1 MATNTRRRLLIT
13 ASLAL
18 CTLGHGV
25 ARGHGNQTHSTPAGP
40 IPKEQ
45 KEWGIAGDTR
55 AARRTIEVRMGD
67 NMRFSPDRI
76 DARLGETVRFR
87 VHNAG
92 KLMHEFVIGTKAENA
107 RHAELMM
114 KFPNLEHEEPYMA
127 HVAPGKI
134 GEIIWTFNRPGNFEF
149 ACLVAGHHSAGMVGV
164 IVVGSKA
171 AA

>member
-1 MATNTRRRLLIT
+1 MTT
-13 ASLAL
+13 SLAL
-18 CTLGHGV
+18 CTLGHGA
-25 ARGHGNQTHSTPAGP
+25 ARGHGNQPHPKAAGP

-45 KEWGIAGDTR
+45 KDWGIAGDAR
-55 AARRTIEVRMGD
+55 SARRTVEVRMGD

-76 DARLGETVRFR
+76 DVRLGETVRFR
-87 VHNAG
+87 VHNTG
-92 KLMHEFVIGTKAENA
+92 KLMHGFVIGTKAENA

-114 KFPNLEHEEPYMA
+114 KFPNMEHEEPYMA

-149 ACLVAGHHSAGMVGV
+149 ACLVAGHYSAWMVGV